1 MKELKE
7 DSKKKDSEISAS
19 KRSITEALT
28 KLSEVDFISRPD
40 AEKPYQSDTNVSS
53 RSVSTSDHARLVK
66 LFAGGQGYSQSL
78 AKSISSYY
86 SKLPKAQSLSLG
98 QSSSRKF
105 SDGEL
110 SYSFEESIRGHDVF
124 LLQST
129 PPPAET
135 ILELLLMIDAAKR
148 ASAHYV
154 TAVVP
159 YFGYARQ
166 DRKDRPRVCIAA
178 KLMANVL
185 SAAGANR
192 IMTMDLHA
200 GQIQGF
206 FDIPVD
212 HLDGSAVFVPYLE
225 SLNLKNIVF
234 AAPDVGSMARN
245 RSYAHYFQAELVVCD
260 KERKRANEVASMQV
274 IGEVKD
280 KDVVI
285 VDDLIDTGG
294 TLCQAATLLKKKGAR
309 SVQAI
314 CTHAVLSGNAYERIE
329 ESPLERLSVTDTIPL
344 RSSHS
349 KINVLE
355 VAPLFAQA
363 IHSIHTN
370 GSISSLFISP
380 S

>member
-7 DSKKKDSEISAS
+7 DLKKKDSEIAAS
-19 KRSITEALT
+19 RE
-28 KLSEVDFISRPD
+28 EDV
-40 AEKPYQSDTNVSS
+40 EKPYQSDTEVSSCSVSTSDHARLVRGKKLPVTAFIPIPDVEKPYQSDTKVSS
-53 RSVSTSDHARLVK
+53 RSVSTSVHARLVK

-78 AKSISSYY
+78 AKSITSYY
-86 SKLPKAQSLSLG
+86 SKLPEAQLLSLG
-98 QSSSRKF
+98 QSNSRKF

-124 LLQST
+124 LVQST

-212 HLDGSAVFVPYLE
+212 HLDGSAIFVPYLE

-260 KERKRANEVASMQV
+260 KERKR
-274 IGEVKD
+274 GK
-280 KDVVI
+280 
-285 VDDLIDTGG
+285 
-294 TLCQAATLLKKKGAR
+294 
-309 SVQAI
+309 
-314 CTHAVLSGNAYERIE
+314 
-329 ESPLERLSVTDTIPL
+329 
-344 RSSHS
+344 RSSKYASYWRS
-349 KINVLE
+349 KR
-355 VAPLFAQA
+355 QRRRYCR
-363 IHSIHTN
+363 
-370 GSISSLFISP
+370 
-380 S
+380 

>member
-1 MKELKE
+1 MN
-7 DSKKKDSEISAS
+7 
-19 KRSITEALT
+19 
-28 KLSEVDFISRPD
+28 FP
-40 AEKPYQSDTNVSS
+40 SDTDLRPQAAATVE
-53 RSVSTSDHARLVK
+53 HARLVK
-66 LFAGGQGYSQSL
+66 LFSGGQGNSQAL
-78 AKSISSYY
+78 AKSIAKHY
-86 SKLPKAQSLSLG
+86 SKIPYTRALSVG
-98 QSSSRKF
+98 QSRSRKF
-105 SDGEL
+105 SDGEI
-110 SYSFEESIRGHDVF
+110 SYAFEESIRGHDVF
-124 LLQST
+124 LVQST

-178 KLMANVL
+178 KLLANVF
-185 SAAGANR
+185 SAAGVNR

-212 HLDGSAVFVPYLE
+212 HLDGSAIFVPYLE
-225 SLNLKNIVF
+225 SLKLKDTVF
-234 AAPDVGSMARN
+234 AAPDVGSMGRN
-245 RSYAHYFQAELVVCD
+245 RSYAKHFHADLVVCD
-260 KERKRANEVASMQV
+260 KERERANEVASMQI
-274 IGEVKD
+274 IGKVRD

-294 TLCQAATLLKKKGAR
+294 TLCQAATLLKRKGAR

-314 CTHAVLSGNAYERIE
+314 CTHAVLSGKAYERIE
-329 ESPLERLSVTDTIPL
+329 ASPLERLTITDTLPL
-344 RSSHS
+344 RAPHS
-349 KINVLE
+349 KINVLP

-370 GSISSLFISP
+370 GSISSLFINP
-380 S
+380 V

>member
-1 MKELKE
+1 MQSHL
-7 DSKKKDSEISAS
+7 
-19 KRSITEALT
+19 
-28 KLSEVDFISRPD
+28 
-40 AEKPYQSDTNVSS
+40 SDTHTAPKLA
-53 RSVSTSDHARLVK
+53 TSNEHARLVK
-66 LFAGGQGYSQSL
+66 LFAGGQGSTTSL
-78 AKSISSYY
+78 AEDIAKSY
-86 SKLPKAQSLSLG
+86 SKLPSAQSLSLG
-98 QSSSRKF
+98 KYKSRKF
-105 SDGEL
+105 SDGEI
-110 SYSFEESIRGHDVF
+110 SYSYEESIRGHDVF
-124 LLQST
+124 LVQST

-178 KLMANVL
+178 KLMANVF

-212 HLDGSAVFVPYLE
+212 HLNSSAIFVPYLR
-225 SLNLKNIVF
+225 SLQLQDVVF
-234 AAPDVGSMARN
+234 AAPDVGSTSRT
-245 RSYAHYFQAELVVCD
+245 RSYAQHFQADLVICN
-260 KERKRANEVASMQV
+260 KERKRANEIASMQV
-274 IGEVKD
+274 IGEVD
-280 KDVVI
+280 NKDVII
-285 VDDLIDTGG
+285 VDDLVDTAG
-294 TLCQAATLLKKKGAR
+294 TLCEAARSIKEKGAR

-314 CTHAVLSGNAYERIE
+314 CTHAVLSGNAYARIE
-329 ESPLERLSVTDTIPL
+329 ESPLKCLAVTDTIPL
-344 RSSHS
+344 RAPHP
-349 KINVLE
+349 KIRVFP

-370 GSISSLFISP
+370 GSISSLFINQQTEEQK
-380 S
+380 